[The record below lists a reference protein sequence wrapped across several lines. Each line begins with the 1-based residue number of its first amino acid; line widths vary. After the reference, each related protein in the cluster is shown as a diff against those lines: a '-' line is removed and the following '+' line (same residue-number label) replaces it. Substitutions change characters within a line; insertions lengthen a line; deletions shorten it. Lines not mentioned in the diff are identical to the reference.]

1 MEITEDDFKKLT
13 YVLRLG
19 ASPEVRREAI
29 DAGLQAYRAVI
40 DEHSGAG
47 SRPARGMR
55 SARQGV
61 NWREIDEDESGD
73 DSAGAPDADSAPV
86 DDSFFDFGPRPKK
99 AARPARKPA
108 PPPEPEPE
116 AAEEAPEEPEAEE
129 APSESGILQITAP
142 SAECVSLEEL
152 PSHCPAAQS
161 SDKVGEMIK
170 AGVVIPIKKGDQW
183 VFPLAQFD
191 SNGNP
196 HPCIKE
202 AVIASHGNFPL
213 AWEWLTT
220 PNDSE
225 LNGHYPISLAETR
238 HAGLLI
244 DAIQN
249 HLAPLAQRT
258 KTAQAQQAPTQ

>member
-47 SRPARGMR
+47 SRPGRGMR
-55 SARQGV
+55 NARHSV
-61 NWREIDEDESGD
+61 NWREIDEDDSGD
-73 DSAGAPDADSAPV
+73 ESSGSQDAEFEPV
-86 DDSFFDFGPRPKK
+86 DDSFYDYKPEPAPRK

-108 PPPEPEPE
+108 PPPEQE
-116 AAEEAPEEPEAEE
+116 AAEEAPEEPEE
-129 APSESGILQITAP
+129 APAESGILQITAP
-142 SAECVSLEEL
+142 SAECVTLEEL
-152 PSHCPAAQS
+152 PAHCPAAQS

-170 AGVVIPIKKGDQW
+170 AGVVIPIKKGEQW

-202 AVIASHGNFPL
+202 AVIACQGDFPM

-225 LNGHYPISLAETR
+225 LNGHYPLTLAETR
-238 HAGLLI
+238 HAGLLS

-258 KTAQAQQAPTQ
+258 KAAQAQQAPAA